1 MDFLSKLVVM
11 GGFRLHLTLEVIFL
25 ELLLFGSES
34 RFMPAQL
41 IMRRGPEVGRVFLCT
56 SESVLIGRG
65 VRNHII
71 IDDNEVSR
79 EHCRLVRSSN
89 GYELCDLSS
98 RNGTFVNGHR
108 ISDCWPVKSS
118 DIIELGDSIT
128 LEIQIT
134 ETNPLTSPQDDDQ
147 PVYLV
152 VIIEG
157 QSNRS
162 VYPLQGESV
171 QIGRGTM
178 NDIILLEPEVSRQHL
193 RFDWD
198 GSTYLVKD
206 MGSTNGAKV
215 NDVELAEPRAMK
227 SGDIIRIGQTIRL
240 VYTNSPDS
248 FSSSDMKTS
257 HLDKGEDSGRAGG
270 NKPITEGLSPLTSS
284 GTPLR
289 AEPASDIVPVA
300 GDLSQHL
307 FCLYHR
313 DDWQQ
318 YVAML
323 VNRLMD
329 NTIKVWVDQHLPI
342 NSEDWRVGI
351 EKASAE
357 CWGLIVVYSPK
368 AMQSNHIQRL
378 IRHFN
383 NRDKPIFFCVTSQTI
398 TLPIATRNRIM
409 LSESLPELSI
419 QQLVRSIRSVR

>member
-1 MDFLSKLVVM
+1 
-11 GGFRLHLTLEVIFL
+11 
-25 ELLLFGSES
+25 
-34 RFMPAQL
+34 MPAQL
-41 IMRRGPEVGRVFLCT
+41 IMRRGPEVGRIFLCT

-89 GYELCDLSS
+89 SYELCDLSS

-128 LEIQIT
+128 LEIQVT
-134 ETNPLTSPQDDDQ
+134 ETDSLVSPQDDDQ

-157 QSNRS
+157 QTNRS
-162 VYPLQGESV
+162 VYPLQGECV

-198 GSTYLVKD
+198 GTSYAVKD

-215 NDVELAEPRAMK
+215 NDVDLTDPKQLK
-227 SGDIIRIGQTIRL
+227 SGDILRIGQTIRL
-240 VYTNSPDS
+240 VYTNQPDG
-248 FSSSDMKTS
+248 FSSSDLKTS
-257 HLDKGEDSGRAGG
+257 HLIKSEDDAQSNHG
-270 NKPITEGLSPLTSS
+270 KPITEGLPPLTS
-284 GTPLR
+284 GGIPVR
-289 AEPASDIVPVA
+289 PEPASDIVPVA

-329 NTIKVWVDQHLPI
+329 NNVKIWVDQHLPI

-351 EKASAE
+351 DKASTE
-357 CWGLIVVYSPK
+357 CWGLVVVYSPK
-368 AMQSNHIQRL
+368 AMQSTHIQRL
-378 IRHFN
+378 IRHFS

-398 TLPIATRNRIM
+398 TLPIATRSSNRIM

-419 QQLVRSIRSVR
+419 QQLVRTIRNTR

>member
-1 MDFLSKLVVM
+1 
-11 GGFRLHLTLEVIFL
+11 
-25 ELLLFGSES
+25 
-34 RFMPAQL
+34 MPAQL

-79 EHCRLVRSSN
+79 EHCRLVRSSS

-128 LEIQIT
+128 LELQLT
-134 ETNPLTSPQDDDQ
+134 ETNPLSTAPQDDDQ

-157 QSNRS
+157 QTNRN
-162 VYPLQGESV
+162 VYPLQGESI

-198 GSTYLVKD
+198 GSTYQVKD

-215 NDVELAEPRAMK
+215 NDIELSAQVSLK

-240 VYTNSPDS
+240 VYTSTPDS
-248 FSSSDMKTS
+248 FSSSEMKTS
-257 HLDKGEDSGRAGG
+257 HLTKDSDSNPNNEKR
-270 NKPITEGLSPLTSS
+270 ITEGLSHLTSS
-284 GTPLR
+284 GTPYR
-289 AEPASDIVPVA
+289 PEPPSDIVPVA

-329 NTIKVWVDQHLPI
+329 NNIKIWVDQHLPM
-342 NSEDWRVGI
+342 NSEDWRVGTD
-351 EKASAE
+351 KASAE
-357 CWGLIVVYSPK
+357 CWGLIVVYTQK
-368 AMQSNHIQRL
+368 AMQSSHIQRL

-398 TLPIATRNRIM
+398 TLPIATRSRIM

-419 QQLVRSIRSVR
+419 QQLVRTIRNSR

>member
-1 MDFLSKLVVM
+1 M
-11 GGFRLHLTLEVIFL
+11 TEVIFL
-25 ELLLFGSES
+25 GLPLFSSES

-79 EHCRLVRSSN
+79 EHCRLVRSSS

-128 LEIQIT
+128 LELQLT

-157 QSNRS
+157 QTNRS
-162 VYPLQGESV
+162 VYPLQGETV

-198 GSTYLVKD
+198 GTTYLVKD

-215 NDVELAEPRAMK
+215 NDVDLSEGKALK

-240 VYTNSPDS
+240 VYTNNPDN
-248 FSSSDMKTS
+248 FSTSDMKTS
-257 HLDKGEDSGRAGG
+257 HLTKGDDATKGQAVR
-270 NKPITEGLSPLTSS
+270 PTDGLPAQLTSS
-284 GTPLR
+284 GLPIR
-289 AEPASDIVPVA
+289 QEPASDIVPVA

-313 DDWQQ
+313 EDWQQ

-329 NTIKVWVDQHLPI
+329 NNVKIWVDQHLPM

-357 CWGLIVVYSPK
+357 CWGLVVVYSPK
-368 AMQSNHIQRL
+368 AMQSSHVQRL

-419 QQLVRSIRSVR
+419 QQLVRAIRAIR

>member
-1 MDFLSKLVVM
+1 
-11 GGFRLHLTLEVIFL
+11 
-25 ELLLFGSES
+25 
-34 RFMPAQL
+34 MPAQL
-41 IMRRGPEVGRVFLCT
+41 IMRRGPEVGRIFLCI
-56 SESVLIGRG
+56 SESVMIGRG
-65 VRNHII
+65 VRNQII

-98 RNGTFVNGHR
+98 RNGTFINGHR
-108 ISDCWPVKSS
+108 ISDCWPLKSS

-128 LEIQIT
+128 LEVQLS
-134 ETNPLTSPQDDDQ
+134 ETDPLVSPKDDDQ

-157 QSNRS
+157 QTNRS
-162 VYPLQGESV
+162 VYPLQGECV

-198 GSTYLVKD
+198 GAGYAVKD

-215 NDVELAEPRAMK
+215 NDVELIDSKSLK
-227 SGDIIRIGQTIRL
+227 SGDILRIGQTIRL
-240 VYTNSPDS
+240 VYTNNPDS
-248 FSSSDMKTS
+248 FSTSDMKTS
-257 HLDKGEDSGRAGG
+257 HLTKGDSSNAGG
-270 NKPITEGLSPLTSS
+270 KPTTEGLSPLTSS
-284 GTPLR
+284 GLPIR

-300 GDLSQHL
+300 GDLSEHL

-318 YVAML
+318 HVAML

-329 NTIKVWVDQHLPI
+329 NNIKIWVDQHLPM

-351 EKASAE
+351 DKASTE
-357 CWGLIVVYSPK
+357 CWGLVVIYSPK
-368 AMQSNHIQRL
+368 ATQSPHVQRL
-378 IRHFN
+378 IRHFS

-398 TLPIATRNRIM
+398 TLPVATKSGNRIM

-419 QQLVRSIRSVR
+419 QQLVRTIRGSR